1 MFDDMSLCVTQKDD
15 EVKVLAKKVKHLE
28 TNIEGLQDNLRKQT
42 KDYEGLLAALDYKLE
57 EKVQEIKKNQEVEIN
72 NIKRMMLKQLET
84 DMPLQMQSKSSNHGA
99 ENAQEQ
105 RKELRYIP
113 IRGRKN
119 QQKVPPIN
127 LGENNG
133 DMQQI

>member
-1 MFDDMSLCVTQKDD
+1 MFDDISLCVTRKDD
-15 EVKVLAKKVKHLE
+15 EVKALTKRVKGLE
-28 TNIEGLQDNLRKQT
+28 GNIEELQDNLRKQT

-57 EKVQEIKKNQEVEIN
+57 EKVLEIKKNQEAEIN

-84 DMPLQMQSKSSNHGA
+84 DMPLQIPSKSSN
-99 ENAQEQ
+99 QEP
-105 RKELRYIP
+105 RKELQYIG

-127 LGENNG
+127 FGENCAG
-133 DMQQI
+133 PQQI

>member
-15 EVKVLAKKVKHLE
+15 EVKALTKKVRTLE
-28 TNIEGLQDNLRKQT
+28 TNIGGLQDNLRKQT

-72 NIKRMMLKQLET
+72 NIKRMMLKQLES
-84 DMPLQMQSKSSNHGA
+84 DMPLQMQSKSSHHSV

-105 RKELRYIP
+105 SKELCFIP